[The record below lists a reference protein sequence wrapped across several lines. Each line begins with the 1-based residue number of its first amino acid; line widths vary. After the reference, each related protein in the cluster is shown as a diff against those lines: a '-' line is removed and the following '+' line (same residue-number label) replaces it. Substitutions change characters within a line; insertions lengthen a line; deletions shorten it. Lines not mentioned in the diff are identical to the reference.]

1 MLVLAVE
8 TSTPQT
14 TVSIGTEQGVIGSV
28 LLSWSRGHSEIVVPA
43 IHRLLDW
50 TELRLDQV
58 GGVAVGQGPGLFTG
72 LRIGVSTVRGLAQVL
87 RVPVVGI
94 GSLDVLAFSV
104 RHARWRIG
112 AVTDGKRGEVFY
124 AFYRPVPAGV
134 TRETDVM
141 VGPPER
147 LAAELEASGEEHLL
161 VGGGAL
167 LYRRV
172 LRDVGTPIE
181 FASFARAFPHA
192 EALLELALPRFHREE
207 TSRPEDVVPLYV
219 RKSDAKIDWPRAGR
233 VA

>member
-1 MLVLAVE
+1 VLVLAVE

-72 LRIGVSTVRGLAQVL
+72 LRVGVSTVRGLAQVL

>member
-1 MLVLAVE
+1 MLVLAIE

-14 TVSIGTEQGVIGSV
+14 TVAMGTEQGVIGSV
-28 LLSWSRGHSEIVVPA
+28 LLSWSRGHAEVVTPA
-43 IHRLLDW
+43 IARLLEW
-50 TELRLDQV
+50 SELRLDQA
-58 GGVAVGQGPGLFTG
+58 GGVAVGLGPGLFTG
-72 LRIGVSTVRGLAQVL
+72 LRVGVSTARALAQVL

-104 RHARWRIG
+104 RHSRWRIG

-124 AFYRPVPAGV
+124 AFYRPVPGGV
-134 TRETDVM
+134 TRETEVA

-167 LYRRV
+167 LYRRI
-172 LRDVGTPIE
+172 LHEVGTPVE

-207 TSRPEDVVPLYV
+207 YSRPEEIVPHYV
-219 RKSDAKIDWPRAGR
+219 RKSDAQIDWARSGR

>member
-1 MLVLAVE
+1 MLVLAIE

-14 TVSIGTEQGVIGSV
+14 TVAMGTEQGVIGSV
-28 LLSWSRGHSEIVVPA
+28 LLSWSRGHAEVVTPA
-43 IHRLLDW
+43 IARLLEW
-50 TELRLDQV
+50 SELRLDQA
-58 GGVAVGQGPGLFTG
+58 GGVAVGLGPGLFTG
-72 LRIGVSTVRGLAQVL
+72 LRVGVSTARALAQVL

-104 RHARWRIG
+104 RHSRWRIG

-124 AFYRPVPAGV
+124 AFYRPVPGGV
-134 TRETDVM
+134 TRETEVA

-167 LYRRV
+167 LYRRI
-172 LRDVGTPIE
+172 LHEVGTPVE

-207 TSRPEDVVPLYV
+207 YSRPEEVVPHYV
-219 RKSDAKIDWPRAGR
+219 RKSDAQIDWARSGR